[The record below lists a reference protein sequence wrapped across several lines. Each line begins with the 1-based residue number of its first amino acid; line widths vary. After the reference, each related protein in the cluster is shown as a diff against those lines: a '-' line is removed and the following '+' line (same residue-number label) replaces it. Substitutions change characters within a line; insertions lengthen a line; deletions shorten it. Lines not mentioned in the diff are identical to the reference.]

1 MAWLFATEKPV
12 FSLLIIS
19 FTKGNLSLT
28 SSIDWSTELLSTTNT
43 SASIFFI
50 AFGDELEYADEIT
63 LGRSIANRLPY
74 ESSINS

>member
-28 SSIDWSTELLSTTNT
+28 SSTDWSTELLSTTNT

-50 AFGDELEYADEIT
+50 ALCTDCRHCSRKCFT
-63 LGRSIANRLPY
+63 L
-74 ESSINS
+74 